1 MLAGGRDGIP
11 SSYLFRA
18 GGDQSVR
25 GYAYQ
30 SLGVA
35 QAGAVVGGGGLGVA
49 SAEVVHW
56 ITPSWGAALFYDVGD
71 AADTFSSFSAKQ
83 GYGVRARWRS
93 PVRPINL
100 DLAHRRATGKYR
112 IHFSLG
118 FAF

>member
-1 MLAGGRDGIP
+1 MTGAGD
-11 SSYLFRA
+11 RA
-18 GGDQSVR
+18 FCSGGDQSVR

-35 QAGAVVGGGGLGVA
+35 QADAVVGGRVLGVA
-49 SAEVVHW
+49 SAEVVQW

-71 AADTFSSFSAKQ
+71 AADTLSSFSAKQ
-83 GYGVRARWRS
+83 GVGVGARWRS
-93 PVRPINL
+93 PVGPINL
-100 DLAHRRATGKYR
+100 DLAYGRATGKYR